1 MSNQNRIEPELPR
14 GFRDFLPEE
23 MIPLE
28 NLLDQVRT
36 IYRRYGFRPQ
46 QTPAIEFESVLTG
59 EVGGE
64 TGGQIYRFR
73 DQGDDCL
80 GLRFDLTVPLSRI
93 IAKNNRQ
100 LRFPYKRYQ
109 YSRVWRYDKPTPGR
123 FREFGQ
129 FDVDIVGN
137 RSIEADAEICMVIYD
152 VVQALG
158 LNHFLIRI
166 NNRKIL
172 NALAQKI
179 QLNDPERFKQLFR
192 ELDKMDKQG
201 FNQVKSFLAE
211 KPKAGE
217 AYPEGA
223 PLGLSPDVI
232 AQIERFCYLSGK
244 VQLLPAEEGNRKIP
258 EFLSNEEALKNLES
272 FFKEVPL
279 GLEGTRELA
288 KILEVAK
295 TSGMDPKRLQI
306 DVNIARGLDYYTGP
320 IFETILTDHPEFG
333 TIFAGGRYDYLIGR
347 FVDYENF
354 FKEFPEYVDR
364 WKDQNQQSMIP
375 ATGASLGVDRIFEV
389 LKKVQK
395 ISTRPALTEVLIS
408 RMDEKLMSEYYQ
420 LARWLRSEGF
430 YVELYHGESSKF
442 KQQMKYADRLQ
453 IPVVLILGEDEYKK
467 GVIRVRSM
475 LEERDGEKEQDVTRD
490 QLSEAIRVILDR
502 ASIS

>member
-1 MSNQNRIEPELPR
+1 MSTNSRIEPELPR

-28 NLLDQVRT
+28 EFLDKVRT
-36 IYRRYGFRPQ
+36 IYRSYGFRPQ

-64 TGGQIYRFR
+64 TGGQIYRFQ
-73 DQGDDCL
+73 DQSEDRL

-137 RSIEADAEICMVIYD
+137 RSIDADAEICMIIYD
-152 VVQALG
+152 VLQALG
-158 LNHFLIRI
+158 VENFLIRI

-179 QLNDPERFKQLFR
+179 QLKDPECFKQLFR
-192 ELDKMDKQG
+192 ELDKIDKQG
-201 FNQVKSFLAE
+201 FSRVKQFLAE
-211 KPKAGE
+211 KPKPLE
-217 AYPEGA
+217 LYPEGV
-223 PLGLSPDVI
+223 PMGLSPEVI
-232 AQIERFCYLSGK
+232 SQIESFCCLSGK
-244 VQLLPAEEGNRKIP
+244 VQLLPADEGSRKIP
-258 EFLSNEEALKNLES
+258 EFLSNADTLKNLET
-272 FFKEVPL
+272 FFSEIPL

-288 KILEVAK
+288 KILEVTA
-295 TSGMDPKRLQI
+295 SAGIDSKRLQL

-320 IFETILTDHPEFG
+320 IFETILTDYPEFG

-364 WKDQNQQSMIP
+364 WKDQNQKPMIP

-389 LKKVQK
+389 LKSIQK
-395 ISTRPALTEVLIS
+395 IAVRPALTEVLIS
-408 RMDEKLMSEYYQ
+408 RMDEKLTGEYYQ
-420 LARWLRSEGF
+420 LARFLRKEGF
-430 YVELYHGESSKF
+430 IVEVYLGESSKF
-442 KQQMKYADRLQ
+442 KQQMKYADRLL
-453 IPVVLILGEDEYKK
+453 IPVVLILGEEEYKK

-475 LEERDGEKEQDVTRD
+475 VGDRETDKEKDVSRE
-490 QLSEAIRVILDR
+490 QLSETIRAFLPKK
-502 ASIS
+502 S